1 MPKLFCW
8 GEVVRV
14 LNRSRACSLAQAPA
28 TKGHRS
34 EAGAMLRPHLM
45 LTATAGGGDYYD
57 AHFTDGEPG
66 DQRSV

>member
-1 MPKLFCW
+1 M
-8 GEVVRV
+8 
-14 LNRSRACSLAQAPA
+14 AQAPA

-45 LTATAGGGDYYD
+45 LTATAGGGDDYD

-66 DQRSV
+66 DQRGVWPLQSSYLGRLVLETGL